1 MRLHARHTA
10 LALLTALALAGLS
23 ACDQERVAKLEEG
36 VASESDVRQQFGE
49 PTRTVERADGSKVL
63 EYPRQPEGTTNYVIE
78 IGPDGKMSSLRQ
90 LLQPA
95 NFAKVQ
101 PGMSDLE
108 VRQLLGQPAK
118 THRFDLKPDETI
130 WDWRFQ
136 DGQERKVFS
145 VTFGKDKTVIATAT
159 QDDPRERDAGR

>member
-1 MRLHARHTA
+1 MPLSIRPLTLSLLVA
-10 LALLTALALAGLS
+10 LSLGTLS

-36 VASESDVRQQFGE
+36 VATESDVRQQFGE
-49 PTRTVERADGSKVL
+49 PKRIIERADGSKVL
-63 EYPRQPEGTTNYVIE
+63 EYPRQPEGVTNYVIE

-90 LLQPA
+90 LLHPA

-101 PGMSDLE
+101 PGMTDQD

-136 DGQERKVFS
+136 DGQQRKVFS
-145 VTFGKDKTVIATAT
+145 VTFGKDNTVIATGT
-159 QDDPRERDAGR
+159 QDDPRELDTGR